1 MYTHASEGLENFEI
15 SWIIFFVV
23 KLVYQS
29 AGILTAGIFFEVI
42 ALLRKLLRKNRV
54 CYFQGELY
62 IQTLKHFRTN
72 SASCL
77 K

>member
-42 ALLRKLLRKNRV
+42 ALLRKLLGKINKIRR
-54 CYFQGELY
+54 
-62 IQTLKHFRTN
+62 
-72 SASCL
+72 
-77 K
+77 